1 MIHNFFVLRK
11 GQGRVFSRRVL
22 SRPGGANRGSAV
34 FGIICG
40 MRIVVVGDGGWG
52 TANAMLLAGYGH
64 DVVLW
69 GAFPDYV
76 EEMRRTRCN
85 SRYLPGVELPPGLG
99 LASDLAEAVPGAEV
113 VVLAPPSKYFTS
125 VVGGLRSLVSP
136 GALVVSVT
144 KGLCERTN
152 RRMTDLGAE
161 ILGTGP
167 LVALAGPSHAEEVAR
182 GIPTA
187 VVAACTD
194 ADRARRVQEIWS
206 GPRFRVYTSTD
217 PVGVEIGGAVKNVL
231 AIAVG
236 CSDGLGYGDNTRAA
250 LITRGLVE
258 MKRFVLAYGGTAE
271 TLSGLAGIG
280 DLIVTCTSAHSRN
293 HSVGERLGR
302 GEGIA
307 DILGSMQMVAEG
319 VWNSK
324 VVHEIAARLG
334 VEMPICELVYRACY
348 EGYDVKGAVVSMM
361 TRELKGE

>member
-1 MIHNFFVLRK
+1 MKI
-11 GQGRVFSRRVL
+11 
-22 SRPGGANRGSAV
+22 AV
-34 FGIICG
+34 I
-40 MRIVVVGDGGWG
+40 GDGGWG
-52 TANAMLLAGYGH
+52 TANALLLAGYGH
-64 DVVLW
+64 DVTVW
-69 GAFPDYV
+69 GAFPDYI
-76 EEMRRTRCN
+76 EECRRTRRN
-85 SRYLPGVELPPGLG
+85 EKFLKGVTLPDALKLTADRE
-99 LASDLAEAVPGAEV
+99 EAVKGAEV

-125 VVGGLRSLVSP
+125 VVSSFKGLITP
-136 GALVVSVT
+136 EMLVVSIT
-144 KGLCERTN
+144 KGLCEKTN

-167 LVALAGPSHAEEVAR
+167 LVALAGPTHAEEVAR
-182 GIPTA
+182 GVPTA
-187 VVAACTD
+187 IVAACED
-194 ADRARRVQEIWS
+194 PEKAKRVQAIWS
-206 GPRFRVYTSTD
+206 GPLFRVYTSAD
-217 PVGVEIGGAVKNVL
+217 PAGVEIGGAVKNVL

-236 CSDGLGYGDNTRAA
+236 CSDGMGFGDNTRAA

-258 MKRFVLAYGGTAE
+258 MKRFVLAYGGQPE

-280 DLIVTCTSAHSRN
+280 DLIVTCTSRHSRN
-293 HSVGERLGR
+293 HSVGERIGK
-302 GEGIA
+302 GEKIG